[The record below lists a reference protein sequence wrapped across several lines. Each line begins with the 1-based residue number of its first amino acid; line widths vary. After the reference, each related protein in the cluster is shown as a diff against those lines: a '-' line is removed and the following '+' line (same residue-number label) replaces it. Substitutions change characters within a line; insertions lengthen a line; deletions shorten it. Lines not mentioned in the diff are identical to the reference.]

1 MKVIKFGG
9 SCLRST
15 NDIINLKNIVFN
27 SIENEQTVI
36 VVSAFQGI
44 TDQLEKCG
52 TYALKSNQEFEKGLH
67 KIEQFHLSMAGEL
80 FSITGQSEIK
90 AKIKMMLNEIEDICT
105 GISFLQEFTSKTKDS
120 LIQYGE
126 LLSSFLISEYL
137 KTEGK
142 LNIEYA
148 DARKM
153 LVTDDNFGKANPDIK
168 KSFEKI
174 KKQLSGKNKTYVIP
188 GFIASTQEGKASTL
202 GREGSDY
209 TAAIIASAL
218 QAKILEKWTNVDGI
232 MTADPSLVKSAFPI
246 SELSYNE
253 AMELAHFGAKVI
265 YPPTLHS
272 AIENKIPIL
281 IRNAFKPDNLGSKI
295 HAGLNNSRP
304 AVIGLSNIPEI
315 ALLTLS
321 GSGMVGIPGISKRMF
336 SVLAEKKVNIIFIT
350 QASSEHS
357 ITIGVNQT
365 DLTKAKKAISEEF
378 YLEIEIGKVHKPD
391 IEQNQSIIA
400 IVGDRMKKSTGLAG
414 KAFSTLGKNGINI
427 RSIAQGSSERNIS
440 MVVHQNDLKKAMNV
454 LHEKFF
460 LSGTKQLHL
469 FLIGTGN
476 VGSALL
482 QQIGEQKEYL
492 KQEHSV
498 VLNLTG
504 IANSKKMLFEKEGIP
519 IYSWKQ
525 ELDKNG
531 QEMSPSA
538 FIENVTRLNLRNS
551 IFIDETASESIIPL
565 YYQFLEASVNVVT
578 SNKIAASSGYEI
590 YRKLIDTAR
599 AKNVKFLYETN
610 VGAGLP
616 LIRTIHDLINSGDK
630 ITGFQAVLSG
640 SLNFILNSFNEELPF
655 SKAVQKAQEAGFTE
669 PDPRIDLS
677 GTDVK
682 RKLLILAR
690 ESGYQLEMEDIE
702 SLPFV
707 PETSFSVSTKETFI
721 EKLSEQDPYF
731 EKMRKSAVQNKKRLR
746 FVADF
751 KPGKA
756 TVGLLEVNKE
766 HPFYEL
772 DGKDNILLLYTNR
785 YEEQPM
791 VIKGAGA
798 GSEVTASGVFADIM
812 RIAIG

>member
-9 SCLRST
+9 SCLRSRK
-15 NDIINLKNIVFN
+15 DIKNLKNIVIN
-27 SIENEQTVI
+27 SITNEKAVI
-36 VVSAFQGI
+36 IVSAFQGI
-44 TDQLEKCG
+44 TDHLEKCG
-52 TYALKSNQEFEKGLH
+52 TNALKSSQEFEKDL
-67 KIEQFHLSMAGEL
+67 IEIEHFHLSLAGEL
-80 FSITGQSEIK
+80 FTITHQSEIK
-90 AKIKMMLNEIEDICT
+90 AKVKMMLNEIEDICT
-105 GISFLQEFTSKTKDS
+105 GISFLHEFTLKTKDS

-137 KTEGK
+137 KTDGK

-188 GFIASTQEGKASTL
+188 GFIAATPEGKVTTL

-209 TAAIIASAL
+209 SAALIASAM
-218 QAKILEKWTNVDGI
+218 QANILEKWTNVDGI

-246 SELSYNE
+246 PELSYNE

-265 YPPTLHS
+265 YPPTLYS
-272 AIENKIPIL
+272 VFENKIPIL
-281 IRNAFKPDNLGSKI
+281 IRNAFEPGNPGTKI

-315 ALLTLS
+315 VLLTLS

-357 ITIGVNQT
+357 ITIGVNQD
-365 DLTKAKKAISEEF
+365 DLKKAKKAISEEF

-400 IVGDRMKKSTGLAG
+400 IVGDRMKRSVGLAG
-414 KAFSTLGKNGINI
+414 KAFSSLGKNGVNI

-440 MVVHQNDLKKAMNV
+440 MVVHQGDLKKAMNV
-454 LHEKFF
+454 LHERFF

-482 QQIGEQKEYL
+482 QQIDEQIEYL
-492 KQEHSV
+492 KQEHSI

-504 IANSKKMLFEKEGIP
+504 IANSKKMLFQKEGIP
-519 IYSWKQ
+519 IHSWKQ
-525 ELDKNG
+525 KLEKNG
-531 QEMSPSA
+531 QKMNPSV
-538 FIENVTRLNLRNS
+538 FLENVTKLNLRNT

-565 YYQFLEASVNVVT
+565 YQQFLEGSINVVT
-578 SNKIAASSGYEI
+578 SNKIAASSGFER

-616 LIRTIHDLINSGDK
+616 LIRTIHDLINSGDR

-640 SLNFILNSFNEELPF
+640 SLNFILNSFNEKMTF
-655 SKAVQKAQEAGFTE
+655 SKTVQKAQEAGFTE
-669 PDPRIDLS
+669 PDPRIDLN

-690 ESGYQLEMEDIE
+690 ECGYQIEMEDIE

-707 PETSFSVSTKETFI
+707 PETSFSAPTKDAFI
-721 EKLSEQDPYF
+721 EKLSEQDVYF
-731 EKMRKSAVQNKKRLR
+731 EKMRKSAIQNKKKLR
-746 FVADF
+746 YVADF

-756 TVGLLEVNKE
+756 TVGLLEVNE
-766 HPFYEL
+766 VHPFYEL
-772 DGKDNILLLYTNR
+772 DGKDNILMLYTR
-785 YEEQPM
+785 LYEEQPM

-798 GSEVTASGVFADIM
+798 GAEVTAAGVFADIM